1 MTKIKR
7 RFKYK
12 SLFTFL
18 FFMGLTA
25 LLLIPIV
32 QEIQTTLALKAS
44 LDEVNAKLKDL
55 TQQNE
60 ALTLQRD
67 KLLDTDYVI
76 SYARGVYMLSKDT
89 EKVYYF
95 KDDTSK

>member
-1 MTKIKR
+1 MTLSFI
-7 RFKYK
+7 
-12 SLFTFL
+12 L
-18 FFMGLTA
+18 M
-25 LLLIPIV
+25 IPIIE
-32 QEIQTTLALKAS
+32 EISTTLALKKS
-44 LDEVNAKLKDL
+44 LDEVDTKLKAL
-55 TQQNE
+55 NAENE

-95 KDDTSK
+95 KDETAK

>member
-1 MTKIKR
+1 MTLSFI
-7 RFKYK
+7 
-12 SLFTFL
+12 L
-18 FFMGLTA
+18 M
-25 LLLIPIV
+25 IPIIE
-32 QEIQTTLALKAS
+32 EISTTLALKKS
-44 LDEVNAKLKDL
+44 LDEVDTKLKAL
-55 TQQNE
+55 NAENE

-95 KDDTSK
+95 KDDTAK

>member
-12 SLFTFL
+12 SLFLFL

-25 LLLIPIV
+25 LLLVPIID
-32 QEIQTTLALKAS
+32 EIKTTLALKAS
-44 LDEVNAKLKDL
+44 LDDVNAKLSEL

>member
-1 MTKIKR
+1 MSI
-7 RFKYK
+7 
-12 SLFTFL
+12 SI
-18 FFMGLTA
+18 
-25 LLLIPIV
+25 LLLIPIIE
-32 QEIQTTLALKAS
+32 EISTTLTLKKS

-55 TQQNE
+55 NAENE

-95 KDDTSK
+95 KDDTAK

>member
-1 MTKIKR
+1 MTKTRR
-7 RFKYK
+7 RFKFK
-12 SLFTFL
+12 SLTIFL
-18 FFMGLTA
+18 VFMGLSA
-25 LLLIPIV
+25 LLLVPIIE
-32 QEIQTTLALKAS
+32 EISTTLALKAS
-44 LDEVNAKLKDL
+44 LDEVNTKLTAL
-55 TQQNE
+55 QTENE

-95 KDDTSK
+95 KDDTNK